1 MLAIIR
7 IYFYQSLI
15 DKINYSLISLIRERI
30 RTLLILKL
38 IIHKTLERDDE
49 VLELEQYRLELQ
61 GLKSNLDEMRASL

>member
-38 IIHKTLERDDE
+38 IIYKTIERDDE